1 MVNKGRMGKVVN
13 RESTKA
19 TGMDRIQMDPLSNK
33 KVSMVFPPERI
44 VKYEAWRK
52 ACKGMNTA
60 VIRIRSRARS
70 RTSSVVL

>member
-1 MVNKGRMGKVVN
+1 
-13 RESTKA
+13 
-19 TGMDRIQMDPLSNK
+19 MDPLSNK